1 MDQMRFSESGPA
13 AKGEKSRNNF
23 MGQDYANEITSTEG
37 ALPYNPQN
45 TQYDGKSSFMG
56 SNFGFNSHG
65 GGGTFDN
72 QS

>member
-1 MDQMRFSESGPA
+1 MDQMRFSETGPA
-13 AKGEKSRNNF
+13 KEKGRNNF

-45 TQYDGKSSFMG
+45 TQYGGEKSSFMG
-56 SNFGFNSHG
+56 SNMGFNSHG